1 MLNEI
6 PVEYF
11 CNLDHNGRRK
21 DIDERLE
28 LTRGTVEYV
37 APAGGTG
44 RRWWEKGRSHYCSL
58 GESITCTSLPPEY
71 MVRPPMPPVYF
82 FAIDVTHAASSSGA
96 LAATCRA
103 IRSCLDSLPGDER
116 TRVRVLPRLTPGG

>member
-1 MLNEI
+1 MI
-6 PVEYF
+6 
-11 CNLDHNGRRK
+11 
-21 DIDERLE
+21 IRLFP
-28 LTRGTVEYV
+28 LL
-37 APAGGTG
+37 PP
-44 RRWWEKGRSHYCSL
+44 
-58 GESITCTSLPPEY
+58 SLPYPLSPIPYPLSPQEY

-116 TRVRVLPRLTPGG
+116 TRVRGCTEEVDASVCIANITVLIL